1 MPFKLVQQIK
11 KSIFVYK
18 SKDKIVYDSEYFFIF
33 NFLQYTD
40 YPIQ

>member
-18 SKDKIVYDSEYFFIF
+18 SKDKTVYDSQRFFIF
-33 NFLQYTD
+33 HFPQYTD
-40 YPIQ
+40 YPTQ